1 MTKLGLTKVGAEGDT
16 FDPAVHEAVQ
26 FATSPEVAE
35 PTVTAVFRR
44 GYAIGE
50 RLIRPAVVV
59 VTGPEHEAGSTCS
72 GGAGTSAAADA
83 TS

>member
-1 MTKLGLTKVGAEGDT
+1 MRSTRRK
-16 FDPAVHEAVQ
+16 HEAVQ

-35 PTVTAVFRR
+35 ATVTAVFRR

-59 VTGPEHEAGSTCS
+59 VTGPEHEPVSPVDEPGNVGERPTFER
-72 GGAGTSAAADA
+72 
-83 TS
+83 